1 LSIHRFD
8 LRHSIREEESNA
20 TRLDRTCMCP
30 HGQMVVVAGIH
41 HKGPLSADPGH
52 KPAYSS
58 PPMHACME
66 YKLNKTASHNSMLAK
81 LLNQFNLQQHQI
93 INLRCL
99 VFNTPPPP
107 PCVIYIVD
115 FVVLARSLS
124 VADGLFN

>member
-1 LSIHRFD
+1 MLLHAD
-8 LRHSIREEESNA
+8 LICLPSGKKKA
-20 TRLDRTCMCP
+20 TQPGWIGHACA
-30 HGQMVVVAGIH
+30 HAQMVVVAGIH